1 MSDTRTPAEYALDH
15 LTDAELSIQLLQQR
29 LAETREE
36 IERLVDTAPLL
47 RSEIERLKAELAKL
61 KACTP

>member
-1 MSDTRTPAEYALDH
+1 MTDNKTPAEYALDH

-36 IERLVDTAPLL
+36 IERLIDTAPLL
-47 RSEIERLKAELAKL
+47 RAEIERLKAELTKL
-61 KACTP
+61 KGAT